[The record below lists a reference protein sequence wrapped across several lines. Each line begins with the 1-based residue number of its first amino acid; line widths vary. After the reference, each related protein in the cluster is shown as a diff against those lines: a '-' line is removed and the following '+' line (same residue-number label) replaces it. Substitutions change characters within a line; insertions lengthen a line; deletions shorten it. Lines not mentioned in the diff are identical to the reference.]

1 MRLQLKILMITGTL
15 ITAAL
20 GAAAPAAAAPAPP
33 VMDTSNLACSNGV
46 CEVGP
51 GNVGVSFGA
60 GLNVFGDGIAQ
71 NADKYYGDDFRMTI
85 ISGSLPPGLQL
96 SLPSSEWTVT
106 GTPTQAGT
114 YAFTVQFTPT
124 QDTPTGG
131 GPPGTQQ
138 LTITIGT
145 GSSDRLL
152 VTGTVYN
159 GHQFRLYVDGF
170 DVNTSALYS
179 VYKTSTGKLVIPAQP
194 NNSAWH
200 DGFLALTAYV
210 ADPCGALNSC
220 QITLKDSLGSSVTV
234 TLPPAKY

>member
-51 GNVGVSFGA
+51 GNVGMPFGA
-60 GLNVFGDGIAQ
+60 GLNITGDGVSG
-71 NADKYYGDDFRMTI
+71 KFYGDDFRMTI

-96 SLPSSEWTVT
+96 SLPSTEWTVT
-106 GTPTQAGT
+106 GTPTKAGT
-114 YAFTVQFTPT
+114 FSFTVQFTPT

-152 VTGTVYN
+152 VTGTAYN

-200 DGFLALTAYV
+200 DGFLALTASV
-210 ADPCGALNSC
+210 ADPCGTLNSC